1 MRVRSDSGFT
11 LVELMITLAV
21 AVILVTVAI
30 PSFRDTLA
38 RNELITTTNAWVGAI
53 NAARA
58 EAVKRNQSVALC
70 GKDNAPSSGIGSN
83 CKAAIAGEVRYL
95 PRGGGAA
102 ETLHPALAASI
113 EQPLQ
118 ILSSTTVR
126 FRGDGLGYLG
136 NNVLT
141 PYNTD
146 VNSTPPTPLVVEL
159 CNSAL
164 TNDNVRSI
172 ALTAGSTVQVVT
184 STKVDCK

>member
-1 MRVRSDSGFT
+1 MRVRSDGGFT

-70 GKDNAPSSGIGSN
+70 GEDNAPTSGIGSN
-83 CKAAIAGEVRYL
+83 CTAALAGEVRYL

-102 ETLHPALAASI
+102 EVLHPALADSI
-113 EQPLQ
+113 DQPLQ
-118 ILSSTTVR
+118 IFSSTTVR
-126 FRGDGLGYLG
+126 FRGDGIGYLG
-136 NNVLT
+136 DNTMT
-141 PYNTD
+141 PY
-146 VNSTPPTPLVVEL
+146 STASGGDPFVVEL

-164 TNDNVRSI
+164 STDNVRSV
-172 ALTAGSTVQVVT
+172 ALTAGSTVQIAT
-184 STKVDCK
+184 STRADCK

>member
-53 NAARA
+53 AAARA

-70 GKDNAPSSGIGSN
+70 GKDSAPKSGIGSN

-95 PRGGGAA
+95 PRDGGAA
-102 ETLHPALAASI
+102 EALHPALAASI
-113 EQPLQ
+113 DQPLQ
-118 ILSSTTVR
+118 VLSSTTVR
-126 FRGDGLGYLG
+126 FRGDGIGYLG
-136 NNVLT
+136 DNTMT
-141 PYNTD
+141 PYD
-146 VNSTPPTPLVVEL
+146 TPSGGDPSVVEL

-172 ALTAGSTVQVVT
+172 GLIAGSTVQVTT
-184 STKVDCK
+184 STKADCK

>member
-1 MRVRSDSGFT
+1 MRVRRDSGFT

-38 RNELITTTNAWVGAI
+38 RNELITTTNAWVAAI

-70 GKDNAPSSGIGSN
+70 GEDNAPTKGIGKD

-95 PRGGGAA
+95 TRKDGST

-126 FRGDGLGYLG
+126 FRGDGVGYLG
-136 NNVLT
+136 DNVLT
-141 PYNTD
+141 PYNTASGD
-146 VNSTPPTPLVVEL
+146 PPVVVL

-164 TNDNVRSI
+164 SADNVRSV
-172 ALTAGSTVQVVT
+172 ALIAGSSVQVAT
-184 STKVDCK
+184 STQVDCK